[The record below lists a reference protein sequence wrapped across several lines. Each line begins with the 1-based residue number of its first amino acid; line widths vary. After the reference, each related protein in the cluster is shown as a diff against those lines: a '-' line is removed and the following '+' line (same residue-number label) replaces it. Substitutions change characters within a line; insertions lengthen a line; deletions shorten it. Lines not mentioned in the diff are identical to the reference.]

1 METNFTNIP
10 QSNGQEQFGKQL
22 VDALLHFLYRIVYFL
37 FILPYG
43 LWKNAVLRMS
53 KQRQNNSLDV
63 TTIKTDYPFLS
74 WFKRFLFEFLF
85 DGLIL
90 ISWLIGL
97 ICFIVLMVKT
107 GGAFKYM
114 GFWSSFWL
122 ILVSL
127 YMAYCGPVLVTILRD
142 LTTICVVM
150 PIRWIISFYRRPA
163 KTYDLTHTGV
173 IKKD

>member
-10 QSNGQEQFGKQL
+10 ESSGQEFGKQI

-43 LWKNAVLRMS
+43 LWKNAVMRMS

-63 TTIKTDYPFLS
+63 THIKTDYPFLS

-90 ISWLIGL
+90 ISWLISF
-97 ICFIVLMVKT
+97 IMFIVFLVKM
-107 GGAFKYM
+107 GDAFRYL
-114 GFWSSFWL
+114 GFWNSFFMI
-122 ILVSL
+122 ILAL
-127 YMAYCGPVLVTILRD
+127 YTAYCGPVIITIMRD
-142 LTTICVVM
+142 LTTLCVVM
-150 PIRWIISFYRRPA
+150 PIRWIISFWRRPA
-163 KTYDLTHTGV
+163 KTYDLTHIGS